1 MEAAVAYRLSAKGGV
16 IRLFLNKKQRIF
28 VKKTSIQERIAQ
40 PLTKAL
46 IAARFQNELQNE
58 RASTAEEKGSPHVA
72 QNHATKTLVSR

>member
-1 MEAAVAYRLSAKGGV
+1 MAYRLSAKGGA
-16 IRLFLNKKQRIF
+16 IQLFLKKNQRTF
-28 VKKTSIQERIAQ
+28 VKKTSIQERTAQ
-40 PLTKAL
+40 PLTKAP